1 MGWASILEK
10 SFMFENSYIQS
21 LFLFYAVVN
30 FSTYDSDICCKRKT
44 ISRNNNLDI
53 CKFDY
58 TGNYNSA
65 NERLKK
71 RKSHPLEK
79 VCSAQK
85 HDKQNMTQHTQ
96 QLNLPNINGRGNAP
110 AAGAMTQHA
119 TDYRLYNI
127 YIYMYIYIHIYIIR
141 KRCFCKRVFTRSV
154 QHQAHCATRQCDV

>member
-1 MGWASILEK
+1 M
-10 SFMFENSYIQS
+10 
-21 LFLFYAVVN
+21 VN
-30 FSTYDSDICCKRKT
+30 FSTYDSDIRKT

-127 YIYMYIYIHIYIIR
+127 YNIYIYLYI
-141 KRCFCKRVFTRSV
+141 VFTNACLHGLSNTKRTARLV
-154 QHQAHCATRQCDV
+154 NVMYELEELAR

>member
-1 MGWASILEK
+1 M
-10 SFMFENSYIQS
+10 
-21 LFLFYAVVN
+21 VN
-30 FSTYDSDICCKRKT
+30 FSTYDSDIRKT
-44 ISRNNNLDI
+44 ISRNNNVDI

-85 HDKQNMTQHTQ
+85 HDKQNMAQHTQ
-96 QLNLPNINGRGNAP
+96 QLHLSNINGRGNAP

-127 YIYMYIYIHIYIIR
+127 YIYIYIVFANACLHALSNT
-141 KRCFCKRVFTRSV
+141 KRTARLVNVMYELEELAR
-154 QHQAHCATRQCDV
+154 